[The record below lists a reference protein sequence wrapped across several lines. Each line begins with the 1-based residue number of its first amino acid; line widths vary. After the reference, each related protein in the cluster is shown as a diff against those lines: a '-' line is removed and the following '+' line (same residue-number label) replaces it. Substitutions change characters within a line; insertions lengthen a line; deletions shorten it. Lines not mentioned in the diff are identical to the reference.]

1 MSDVA
6 AIVHDILSFLLAAL
20 ALITLAAGSALYARD
35 ATFAARINAFANSA
49 QAQAATLVDELAR

>member
-20 ALITLAAGSALYARD
+20 ALILLYRFSQD
-35 ATFAARINAFANSA
+35 S
-49 QAQAATLVDELAR
+49 